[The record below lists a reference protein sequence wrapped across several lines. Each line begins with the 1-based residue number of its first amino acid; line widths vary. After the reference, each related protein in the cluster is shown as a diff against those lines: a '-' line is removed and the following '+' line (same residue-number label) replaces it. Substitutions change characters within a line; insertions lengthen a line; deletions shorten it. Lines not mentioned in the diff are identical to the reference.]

1 MNIASHQSNR
11 DPEALSTRVLRI
23 VWVTRPQGTL
33 IFFLWYPVTRI
44 TELQKLPE
52 HRRSESQSTRNMQV
66 TRAGA
71 LVQSNRL

>member
-33 IFFLWYPVTRI
+33 IFCLWYPVTRI
-44 TELQKLPE
+44 TELRKLPK
-52 HRRSESQSTRNMQV
+52 HQMPESQSTRTVQV
-66 TRAGA
+66 TRV
-71 LVQSNRL
+71 LWTLIVW

>member
-44 TELQKLPE
+44 TELRKLPG
-52 HRRSESQSTRNMQV
+52 HQMPESQSTRTVQV
-66 TRAGA
+66 TRVLGT
-71 LVQSNRL
+71 LIVW